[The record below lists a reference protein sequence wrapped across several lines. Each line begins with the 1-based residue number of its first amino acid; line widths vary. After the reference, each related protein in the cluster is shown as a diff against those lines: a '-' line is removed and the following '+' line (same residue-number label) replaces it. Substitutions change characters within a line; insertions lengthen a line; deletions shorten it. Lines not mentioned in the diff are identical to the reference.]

1 MVALVGVE
9 FESSSLVKFFELRVV
24 EAGQLDL
31 ADAEEVEERFRRGG
45 GCGEEDCEEEASHRV

>member
-9 FESSSLVKFFELRVV
+9 FEGSSLVEFFELRVV

-31 ADAEEVEERFRRGG
+31 ADAEEVEERFRCGG
-45 GCGEEDCEEEASHRV
+45 